1 LIKIAMCAAMLLLMV
16 AVVST
21 DAYASYTVAN
31 LNVTVGLNKNTS
43 GQVTEVFTVLVSN
56 SSMSQYSTDRIALNL
71 TLSDWQNLV
80 GQTLVQHIINP
91 KSGVYNFKFLPGP
104 ISRNGTNNVALI
116 LMSYSVNN
124 VTHVNQ
130 TSPRTFYYSFN
141 PRVFNFQHGASGQV
155 LSPNTTLTFVMPD
168 GAAIKAVYPLPDA
181 PVSAFTN
188 DYANITRVSWF
199 YGEPLSKFTFSFI
212 TIEGLQTEVLTF
224 FETVYDFFGVFTF
237 VIIIA
242 VILLFIVYTYLRVGR

>member
-1 LIKIAMCAAMLLLMV
+1 MIKMAALAALMVFIV

-31 LNVTVGLNKNTS
+31 LNVTVGLNKNTT

-56 SSMSQYSTDRIALNL
+56 SSVSQYSTDRIALNL

-91 KSGVYNFKFLPGP
+91 TSGVHNFKFLPGP
-104 ISRNGTNNVALI
+104 IARNGTNNVALI

-130 TSPRTFYYSFN
+130 TAPRTFYYNFN

-168 GAAIKAVYPLPDA
+168 GASVKSVYPLPDA
-181 PVSAFTN
+181 PASAFTN
-188 DYANITRVSWF
+188 NYANITTVSWF
-199 YGEPLSKFTFSFI
+199 YGEPLSKFTFSFV

-224 FETVYDFFGVFTF
+224 FESVYNFFGIFTF